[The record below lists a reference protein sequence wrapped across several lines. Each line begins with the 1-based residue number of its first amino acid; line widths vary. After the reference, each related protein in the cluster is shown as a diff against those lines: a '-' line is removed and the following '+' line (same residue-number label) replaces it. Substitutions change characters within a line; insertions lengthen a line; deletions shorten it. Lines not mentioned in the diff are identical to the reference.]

1 MTTPSKCARDVF
13 EACFNTGEPVLV
25 TCSTAGCL
33 LPNHLYEGDEVISL
47 VYGRYLATP
56 IPDLFVGKRALQAT
70 LLFKGVPHYCSVP
83 WSAITAISDPRGVWF
98 DATSPAPS
106 SGADWRPRPQ

>member
-1 MTTPSKCARDVF
+1 M
-13 EACFNTGEPVLV
+13 
-25 TCSTAGCL
+25 
-33 LPNHLYEGDEVISL
+33 PNHLYEGDEVISL

-98 DATSPAPS
+98 DATSPAPI
-106 SGADWRPRPQ
+106 SGADWRPRHQCRDPDNVIDLLSRRTPADRAACQRRLGL